1 MSERTVL
8 VVDDD
13 ANVRETIRDIL
24 ALGGIRVEAMGPC
37 PRVDEL
43 LDSGTVALVVTD
55 LNMPQMDGL
64 QMLAKT
70 KAAAKQVGRDIP
82 VFVVTGAG
90 SEGRAQDILDQGAT
104 GFFPKPFDVDVFLD
118 RILAA
123 LEEAA
128 G

>member
-24 ALGGIRVEAMGPC
+24 SLGGVQVEATGPG

-43 LDSGTVALVVTD
+43 LDSGLVFVVVTD

-64 QMLAKT
+64 EMIAKT
-70 KAAAKQVGRDIP
+70 KAAAKQMGRDIP

-90 SEGRAQDILDQGAT
+90 GEGRAQDAIAQGAA
-104 GFFPKPFDVDVFLD
+104 GFFPKPFDVDDFLD

-123 LEEAA
+123 LEEA
-128 G
+128 GT